1 MPFLLNEDKA
11 LKQKFQGLMVH
22 DATSGMGRKVAVR
35 YRNPEYELADATYP
49 LVLISHTRISR
60 DEERES
66 RGTVNLHYAPEGYEP
81 WADMTDPTQ
90 SPYMAQMP
98 IPLNID
104 YQLDVYARK
113 ELHLIE
119 LTGALMQFDLLPAR
133 FGYLPVGEDG
143 TVRRLDLLGGP
154 DYTESK
160 DELGKRLFCASWAL
174 RVSSEIFLSEIH
186 TLTPAQRILIDF
198 LDKEAWEAGSVR
210 PLDPPHEV
218 TKGALSIA
226 TTALPGA
233 VAGRP
238 YRQVLASTGGHGEA
252 HWSLPEGS
260 HLPVGLALSRSG
272 ALFGTPQAPTPAGTP
287 AEFLVAVRDSDYSP
301 QVATAA
307 LTLTVSPAPP
317 GS

>member
-22 DATSGMGRKVAVR
+22 DATSGMGRKVTVR
-35 YRNPEYELADATYP
+35 YRNPEYELADSTFP

-66 RGTVNLHYAPEGYEP
+66 RGIVNVHYAPEGYEP
-81 WADMTDPTQ
+81 WADMSDPTQ
-90 SPYMAQMP
+90 SPYMAQVP
-98 IPLNID
+98 IPLSID

-113 ELHLIE
+113 ELHIIE
-119 LTGALMQFDLLPAR
+119 LTGALMGFDLLPAR
-133 FGYLPVGEDG
+133 FGYLPVREDG
-143 TVRRLDLLGGP
+143 TIRRLDLLGGP

-160 DELGKRLFCASWAL
+160 DEQGKRLFCASWAL
-174 RVSSEIFLSEIH
+174 RVSSEIFAYEIR
-186 TLTPAQRILIDF
+186 TLTPAQRVLVDF
-198 LDKEAWEAGSVR
+198 LDKQAWEEGSVR
-210 PLDPPHEV
+210 PLDA
-218 TKGALSIA
+218 TKTALSI
-226 TTALPGA
+226 TTAALPGA
-233 VAGRP
+233 TAGLP
-238 YRQVLASTGGHGEA
+238 YHQVLGFAGGHGEA

-260 HLPVGLALSRSG
+260 RLPAGLALSHGG
-272 ALFGTPQAPTPAGTP
+272 ALFGTPQAPTPAGAP
-287 AEFLVAVRDSDYSP
+287 AQFLVAVRDSDYSP

>member
-11 LKQKFQGLMVH
+11 LKQKFQGLVVH
-22 DATSGMGRKVAVR
+22 DATSGTGRKVTVR
-35 YRNPEYELADATYP
+35 YRSPEYELADATYP

-113 ELHLIE
+113 ELHIIE
-119 LTGALMQFDLLPAR
+119 LTGALMQFDFLPAR

-154 DYTESK
+154 DYSESK
-160 DELGKRLFCASWAL
+160 DEQGKRLFCASWAL
-174 RVSSEIFLSEIH
+174 RVSSEIFVYDIRE
-186 TLTPAQRILIDF
+186 LTPAQRVLIDF
-198 LDKEAWEAGSVR
+198 LDKQAWEEGSVR
-210 PLDPPHEV
+210 PLDATFEV
-218 TKGALSIA
+218 TKTSLSIT
-226 TTALPGA
+226 TTALPA
-233 VAGRP
+233 ATAGSP
-238 YRQVLASTGGHGEA
+238 YHQTLASAGGYGEVR
-252 HWSLPEGS
+252 WFLPEGAR
-260 HLPVGLALSRSG
+260 LPAGLALTHGGR
-272 ALFGTPQAPTPAGTP
+272 LFGTPQAPTSAGAPAS
-287 AEFLVAVRDSDYSP
+287 FLVAVSDSDRPP

>member
-11 LKQKFQGLMVH
+11 LKLKLQGLMVH
-22 DATSGMGRKVAVR
+22 DSTSGPGRKVTVR
-35 YRNPEYELADATYP
+35 YKNPEYELADATYP
-49 LVLISHTRISR
+49 LALISHSRISR

-66 RGTVNLHYAPEGYEP
+66 RGTVNVHYAPEGYEP

-113 ELHLIE
+113 ELHIIE
-119 LTGALMQFDLLPAR
+119 LTGALMGFDFLPPR

-143 TVRRLDLLGGP
+143 TIRRLDLLGGP

-174 RVSSEIFLSEIH
+174 RVSSELFVSEISE
-186 TLTPAQRILIDF
+186 LTPAQRILIDF
-198 LDKEAWEAGSVR
+198 LDKQAWEEGAVR
-210 PLDPPHEV
+210 PLTATHEV
-218 TKGALSIA
+218 TKTPLAVTTTTLPAA
-226 TTALPGA
+226 T
-233 VAGRP
+233 AGHP
-238 YRQVLASTGGHGEA
+238 YRQTLLSAGGHGET

-260 HLPVGLALSRSG
+260 RLPAGLALSHGG
-272 ALFGTPQAPTPAGTP
+272 ALFGTPEAPTSAGAP
-287 AEFLVAVRDSDYSP
+287 AEFRVAVRDSDHSP

>member
-11 LKQKFQGLMVH
+11 LKQKLQGLMVH
-22 DATSGMGRKVAVR
+22 DATSGIGRKVTAR
-35 YRNPEYELADATYP
+35 YKNPEYELADATYP
-49 LVLISHTRISR
+49 LVLISHQRISR

-113 ELHLIE
+113 ELHIIE

-133 FGYLPVGEDG
+133 FGYLPIGEDG

-160 DELGKRLFCASWAL
+160 DEQGKRLFCASWAI
-174 RVSSEIFLSEIH
+174 RVSSEIFAYEIWE
-186 TLTPAQRILIDF
+186 LTPAQRILVDF
-198 LDKEAWEAGSVR
+198 VDKQAWEEGVLW
-210 PLDPPHEV
+210 PLGATHEV
-218 TKGALSIA
+218 TK
-226 TTALPGA
+226 TALTITTSNLPA
-233 VAGRP
+233 ATARHP
-238 YRQVLASTGGHGEA
+238 YRQVLTSVGGHGDA
-252 HWSLPEGS
+252 RWSLPEGS
-260 HLPVGLALSRSG
+260 RLPPGLALSHSG
-272 ALFGTPQAPTPAGTP
+272 ILFGTPQATTPSGAP
-287 AEFLVAVRDSDYSP
+287 AKFAVVVQDSDLSP

-307 LTLTVSPAPP
+307 LTLTVSPTPP